1 MKRVACQHIVRMAQP
16 LSEDAIFM
24 CGRKLLIAEGK
35 ISFTVSSDG
44 VEVKFPT
51 TRKVSSELDVPH
63 YYVLPYF
70 AGLEANGYLT
80 RTERVGIFT
89 TQAGS
94 RRLFTGMSDEELVLV
109 ERILGKKVLDALFEK
124 EA

>member
-1 MKRVACQHIVRMAQP
+1 MAQP
-16 LSEDAIFM
+16 LSEDAIFA
-24 CGRKLLIAEGK
+24 CGRKLLITEGK

-44 VEVKFPT
+44 IEVKFPT
-51 TRKVSSELDVPH
+51 TRKISAELDVPH

-89 TQAGS
+89 TPAGS
-94 RRLFTGMSDEELVLV
+94 RRLFTGISDEELS
-109 ERILGKKVLDALFEK
+109 EIEAILGKKVLDALFGRSE
-124 EA
+124 